1 MQVLVLKAC
10 RLYNTFGSGAIHGIY
25 AQFMAQSA
33 IHNKGRQIGLLRG
46 ATTRFATWF
55 YAMMRLLRMKDVLL
69 STVHSA
75 AFKDLE
81 KTDVVRAAIFDITD
95 PKFFKALYILLR
107 TVFPAI
113 RVLRYCDKG
122 EPCMDKLYYLTYRAT
137 DALNRS
143 KSLLNDPELF
153 SFEEDVTLESSR
165 MEVYGDS
172 QVTEIADK

>member
-75 AFKDLE
+75 AFKDVE

-107 TVFPAI
+107 AVFPAI
-113 RVLRYCDKG
+113 RVLRYCDIGQVSAYTRKLHELPLGTSKG
-122 EPCMDKLYYLTYRAT
+122 
-137 DALNRS
+137 
-143 KSLLNDPELF
+143 LLHF
-153 SFEEDVTLESSR
+153 VQYKGSTKVIR
-165 MEVYGDS
+165 Y
-172 QVTEIADK
+172 